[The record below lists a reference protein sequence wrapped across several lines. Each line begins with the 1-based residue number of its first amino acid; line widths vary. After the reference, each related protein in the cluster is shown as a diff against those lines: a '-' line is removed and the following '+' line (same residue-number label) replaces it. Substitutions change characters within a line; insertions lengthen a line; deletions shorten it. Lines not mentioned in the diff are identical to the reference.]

1 MGVNYQRLTATKRLR
16 HRSSDRAQE
25 DRNHCE
31 GWFEERI
38 QTGPQDVVGHVGYSV
53 GDCTIFYSSSIVGGF
68 LQLGVL
74 FYGNVPEHQIEVTDQ
89 KFEGKEGRVER
100 RQLSTVMNSRL
111 TIMNRL

>member
-1 MGVNYQRLTATKRLR
+1 M
-16 HRSSDRAQE
+16 
-25 DRNHCE
+25 
-31 GWFEERI
+31 
-38 QTGPQDVVGHVGYSV
+38 
-53 GDCTIFYSSSIVGGF
+53 GGF